1 MINSTHSAFDQIR
14 PLRDLCC
21 HLGRLSSSTRPPLQ
35 QVFRQRESRAR
46 TKLRPRQFSRLWE
59 CQLKKEKVFSSRDP
73 EKDFQMS
80 FEQIKNVKL
89 MPVITNERLSQPV
102 ESYSWSSRSR
112 SPHGESIDR
121 IWLLLLCIRNHRNRP
136 ETADVE

>member
-1 MINSTHSAFDQIR
+1 MINSAHSALDQIR
-14 PLRDLCC
+14 PLRDLSF
-21 HLGRLSSSTRPPLQ
+21 HLGRFSSSTRPPLQ
-35 QVFRQRESRAR
+35 QVFRQRKSRAR
-46 TKLRPRQFSRLWE
+46 TKPQPRQFSRLWE
-59 CQLKKEKVFSSRDP
+59 CQLEKEKVLFSKDP

-80 FEQIKNVKL
+80 IEQIKNVKL
-89 MPVITNERLSQPV
+89 MPVITNERLSQPF